1 MQGARL
7 QEVVTALQAA
17 LHPVV
22 PPRGF
27 AARPPDP
34 PGTQPQVLQA
44 HSAGHYTEPAA
55 DCSAAAPHVHEL
67 AAAPPQLLLRAPSEP
82 GALALQGSVQ
92 TLAGSARPASRAPAG
107 ERCRVADVVEE
118 LLRALAPTC
127 EVLGVSAEVVTAPPA
142 VPVLRPS
149 PTGAS
154 AAASALAA
162 AGLAS
167 GNWAAGGGVLER
179 RGVGAIAP
187 AGSGL
192 GLLPR
197 PVRPLLAGV
206 PAAGLRAALELLLDS
221 ALQRSP
227 RGGRLE
233 VMLAPAPGGGVAL
246 DISDSGDYSMVTRM
260 RAALRGGG
268 GGPQSPDAA
277 AAELGDGLHAVA
289 AGRADAGRDT
299 AGPGVLPGGAAG
311 AAGAAGD
318 PALTAQ
324 PGGPESAES
333 MLQRIARGLPA
344 SAGAVTLAL
353 GRATV
358 CDIGGRVSVDCAPG
372 TGGTRMRVW
381 LPPPEG

>member
-1 MQGARL
+1 M
-7 QEVVTALQAA
+7 
-17 LHPVV
+17 

-34 PGTQPQVLQA
+34 PGAQPQALQA
-44 HSAGHYTEPAA
+44 HSAGHSAEPAA

-67 AAAPPQLLLRAPSEP
+67 AAAPPQLLLRAPSEL
-82 GALALQGSVQ
+82 GAPALQGSAQ
-92 TLAGSARPASRAPAG
+92 TLAGSAGPAGRAPAG
-107 ERCRVADVVEE
+107 ERCRVADVVQE

-127 EVLGVSAEVVTAPPA
+127 EALGVSAEVVTAPPA
-142 VPVLRPS
+142 APVLRPS
-149 PTGAS
+149 PAGAS
-154 AAASALAA
+154 AAASAQAA

-167 GNWAAGGGVLER
+167 ADCAAGGGALEQ
-179 RGVGAIAP
+179 RGAGAIAP

-206 PAAGLRAALELLLDS
+206 PAAGLHAALELLLDS

-233 VMLAPAPGGGVAL
+233 VALAPAPGRGVAL
-246 DISDSGDYSMVTRM
+246 DISDSGDFSMVTRM

-268 GGPQSPDAA
+268 GAGPQGPGAA
-277 AAELGDGLHAVA
+277 AAALGKPSHAVA
-289 AGRADAGRDT
+289 AGHADAVRKT
-299 AGPGVLPGGAAG
+299 AGSGVLPRGAAG
-311 AAGAAGD
+311 DAGAAGD
-318 PALTAQ
+318 PALATHAGDPALATQ

-333 MLQRIARGLPA
+333 MLQRITRGLPA

-358 CDIGGRVSVDCAPG
+358 CDIGGRVSVDAAPG